1 MSTGT
6 LNPVIHE
13 PERLRIA
20 AALAALPD
28 GDALSVTRLQR
39 LLRLTPASLFP
50 RLRELGLAGYIHAGP
65 TGDDRAAVTVALTRD
80 GRTAL
85 GRYAAALRQ
94 PAGELPAPAPGLR
107 AADADRDAAAA
118 ALGVHYAQ
126 GRLTL
131 EELNARLDATLTATT
146 YGDLALAMRD
156 LPDLEQPPRR
166 AAHDCRPPVRG

>member
-39 LLRLTPASLFP
+39 LLRLTPASLFT
-50 RLRELGLAGYIHAGP
+50 RLRELDLAGYIHTGP
-65 TGDDRAAVTVALTRD
+65 TGDDQAAVTVALTRD

-85 GRYAAALRQ
+85 DRYAAALRR

-107 AADADRDAAAA
+107 AADADRDAVAA
-118 ALGVHYAQ
+118 ALGAHYAQ

-131 EELNARLDATLTATT
+131 EELNARLDATLTAAT
-146 YGDLALAMRD
+146 YGDLARAMRD
-156 LPDLEQPPRR
+156 LPDLARPPRR
-166 AAHDCRPPVRG
+166 PSR